1 MVLNHLA
8 DHFFYK
14 KEYAK
19 VHRLAL
25 HAFYNTE
32 TESIR
37 AESCYQM
44 ARAFHIQE
52 NYDNAFQYYY
62 LATQLASS
70 TFILP
75 FYGLGQM
82 YLHRND
88 LEHAAMSF
96 ERVLKDN
103 PNNYETLKIL
113 GSLYAQSNKPD
124 KRTQSKQLFK
134 QVRLCLHCNQCIQN
148 LTMMKLFH
156 NKKCELH
163 SFSISLN
170 LYVEAWIEYAQLLD
184 NDINGALDAYSK
196 ALTILENIQLEIAP
210 EILNNIGALHFIKG
224 EYDKS
229 SVSMY
234 YYCFSKNDCC
244 HYYYYYL

>member
-1 MVLNHLA
+1 MYNLCIYSQLLLFSYQESIKQGVQKLSRAYNLDSTNPMVLNHLA

-88 LEHAAMSF
+88 LEHVSI
-96 ERVLKDN
+96 N
-103 PNNYETLKIL
+103 
-113 GSLYAQSNKPD
+113 
-124 KRTQSKQLFK
+124 LF
-134 QVRLCLHCNQCIQN
+134 
-148 LTMMKLFH
+148 
-156 NKKCELH
+156 
-163 SFSISLN
+163 
-170 LYVEAWIEYAQLLD
+170 
-184 NDINGALDAYSK
+184 AYR
-196 ALTILENIQLEIAP
+196 
-210 EILNNIGALHFIKG
+210 F
-224 EYDKS
+224 
-229 SVSMY
+229 
-234 YYCFSKNDCC
+234 
-244 HYYYYYL
+244 

>member
-1 MVLNHLA
+1 MYNLCIYSQLLLFSYQESIKQGVQKLSRAYNLDSTNPMVLNHLA

-62 LATQLASS
+62 LATQLASP

-88 LEHAAMSF
+88 LEHVSI
-96 ERVLKDN
+96 N
-103 PNNYETLKIL
+103 
-113 GSLYAQSNKPD
+113 
-124 KRTQSKQLFK
+124 LF
-134 QVRLCLHCNQCIQN
+134 
-148 LTMMKLFH
+148 
-156 NKKCELH
+156 
-163 SFSISLN
+163 
-170 LYVEAWIEYAQLLD
+170 
-184 NDINGALDAYSK
+184 AYR
-196 ALTILENIQLEIAP
+196 
-210 EILNNIGALHFIKG
+210 F
-224 EYDKS
+224 
-229 SVSMY
+229 
-234 YYCFSKNDCC
+234 C
-244 HYYYYYL
+244 